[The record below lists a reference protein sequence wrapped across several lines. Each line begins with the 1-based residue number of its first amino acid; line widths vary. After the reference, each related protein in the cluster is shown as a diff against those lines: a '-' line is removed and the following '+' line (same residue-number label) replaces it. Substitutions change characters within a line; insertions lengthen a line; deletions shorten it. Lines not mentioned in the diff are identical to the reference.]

1 MGLPIRHKTKA
12 VSHKKKWDK
21 NTIVSEAVFVTDYA
35 LKNKKEIRKAEALV
49 SKLKTI
55 AKNFNKTTETK
66 TSVGAAQF
74 VDKLKA
80 QGYLN
85 VEATSLDEVLEITLR
100 ELFERRL
107 SSVVYKAGL
116 AKTPG
121 QARQFVVHG
130 HVAVNGQIVTAPSY
144 PVSVKDAETIA
155 FVGSSSLADEAHPER
170 NGAPEAVIVEDSA
183 TEDEKIAEEAAEES
197 IDEVKEE

>member
-21 NTIVSEAVFVTDYA
+21 NTIVEEAVFVTDYA
-35 LKNKKEIRKAEALV
+35 LKNKKEIRKAEALL

-55 AKNFNKTTETK
+55 AKDFNRTTETK
-66 TSVGAAQF
+66 ESAGAAQF
-74 VDKLKA
+74 VAKLKS

-85 VEATSLDEVLEITLR
+85 VEATSLDEVLDITLR

-107 SSVVYKAGL
+107 STVVYKAGL
-116 AKTPG
+116 ARTPG

-130 HVAVNGQIVTAPSY
+130 HVTVNGEIVTAPSY
-144 PVSVKDAETIA
+144 PTTVKDAETVA
-155 FVGSSSLADEAHPER
+155 FIGSSTLADEAHPER
-170 NGAPEAVIVEDSA
+170 NGAPEAIVVEESS
-183 TEDEKIAEEAAEES
+183 TEEETVAEEAAEES
-197 IDEVKEE
+197 TEEVKEE

>member
-55 AKNFNKTTETK
+55 AKNFNRTTETK
-66 TSVGAAQF
+66 TSAGAAQF

-130 HVAVNGQIVTAPSY
+130 HVAVGGQIVTAPSY
-144 PVSVKDAETIA
+144 PVSVKDADIIA

-170 NGAPEAVIVEDSA
+170 NGAPEAVIVEDST
-183 TEDEKIAEEAAEES
+183 TEDEKVAEEAAEES
-197 IDEVKEE
+197 TDEVKEE

>member
-21 NTIVSEAVFVTDYA
+21 NTIVEEAVFVTDYA
-35 LKNKKEIRKAEALV
+35 LKNKKEIRKAEALL

-55 AKNFNKTTETK
+55 AKDFNKTTETK
-66 TSVGAAQF
+66 ASAGAKQF
-74 VDKLKA
+74 VDKLKS

-85 VEATSLDEVLEITLR
+85 VEATSLDEVLDITLR

-107 SSVVYKAGL
+107 STVVYKAGL
-116 AKTPG
+116 ARTPG

-130 HVAVNGQIVTAPSY
+130 HVTVNGEIVTAPSF
-144 PVSVKDAETIA
+144 PTTVKDAETVA
-155 FVGSSSLADEAHPER
+155 FIGSSTLADENHPER
-170 NGAPEAVIVEDSA
+170 SSTQSVIVTEEV
-183 TEDEKIAEEAAEES
+183 TEDETVAEEAAEES
-197 IDEVKEE
+197 TEEVKEE

>member
-66 TSVGAAQF
+66 TSAGAVQF
-74 VDKLKA
+74 VDKLKT

-170 NGAPEAVIVEDSA
+170 NGAPEAVIVEDST
-183 TEDEKIAEEAAEES
+183 TEDEKVAEEAAEES
-197 IDEVKEE
+197 TDEVKEE

>member
-21 NTIVSEAVFVTDYA
+21 NTIVEEAVFVTDYA
-35 LKNKKEIRKAEALV
+35 LKNKKEIRKAEALL

-55 AKNFNKTTETK
+55 AKDFNKTTETK
-66 TSVGAAQF
+66 ASAGAAQF
-74 VDKLKA
+74 VNKIKSL
-80 QGYLN
+80 GYLN
-85 VEATSLDEVLEITLR
+85 VEATSLDEVLDITLR

-116 AKTPG
+116 ARTPG

-130 HVAVNGQIVTAPSY
+130 HVTVNGEIVTAPSY
-144 PVSVKDAETIA
+144 PVTVKDAETVA
-155 FVGSSSLADEAHPER
+155 FIGSSTLADEAHPER
-170 NGAPEAVIVEDSA
+170 NGAPEAIVVEESS
-183 TEDEKIAEEAAEES
+183 TEEEAVAEEASEDSTE
-197 IDEVKEE
+197 EVKEE

>member
-21 NTIVSEAVFVTDYA
+21 NTIVEEAVFVTDYA
-35 LKNKKEIRKAEALV
+35 LKNKKEIRKAEALL

-55 AKNFNKTTETK
+55 AKDFNKTTETK
-66 TSVGAAQF
+66 ASAGAAQF
-74 VDKLKA
+74 VNKIKA

-85 VEATSLDEVLEITLR
+85 VEATSLDEVLDVTLR

-107 SSVVYKAGL
+107 STVVYKAGL
-116 AKTPG
+116 ARTPG

-130 HVAVNGQIVTAPSY
+130 HVTVNGEIVTAPSY
-144 PVSVKDAETIA
+144 PTTVKDAETVA
-155 FVGSSSLADEAHPER
+155 FIGSSTLADEAHPER
-170 NGAPEAVIVEDSA
+170 NGAPEAIVVEESS
-183 TEDEKIAEEAAEES
+183 TEDEAVAEEASEES
-197 IDEVKEE
+197 TEEVKEE

>member
-21 NTIVSEAVFVTDYA
+21 NTIVEEAVFVSDYA
-35 LKNKKEIRKAEALV
+35 LKNKKEIRKAEALL

-66 TSVGAAQF
+66 ASTGAAQF
-74 VDKLKA
+74 VAKIKA

-85 VEATSLDEVLEITLR
+85 VEAESLDEVLDITLR

-107 SSVVYKAGL
+107 STVVYKAGL

-130 HVAVNGQIVTAPSY
+130 HVTVNGEIVTAPSY
-144 PVSVKDAETIA
+144 PTTVKDAETVA
-155 FVGSSSLADEAHPER
+155 FIGSSTLADEAHPER
-170 NGAPEAVIVEDSA
+170 NGAPEAIVVEESS
-183 TEDEKIAEEAAEES
+183 TEEEAVAEEASEDSTE
-197 IDEVKEE
+197 EVKEE

>member
-1 MGLPIRHKTKA
+1 MGLPIKHKTKM

-21 NTIVSEAVFVTDYA
+21 NTIVEEAVFVTDYA
-35 LKNKKEIRKAEALV
+35 LKNKKEIRRAEALL

-66 TSVGAAQF
+66 ESAGAKQF
-74 VDKLKA
+74 VNKLKA
-80 QGYLN
+80 QGYLTE
-85 VEATSLDEVLEITLR
+85 EATSLDEILDITLR

-107 SSVVYKAGL
+107 AAVLYKKGL

-130 HVAVNGQIVTAPSY
+130 HVEVNGQVVTAPSY
-144 PVSVKDAETIA
+144 PVTVKDAETVA
-155 FVGSSSLADEAHPER
+155 FIGSSNLSDDTHPER
-170 NGAPEAVIVEDSA
+170 NGAPEAVVTEEAS
-183 TEDEKIAEEAAEES
+183 TEDEAVAEEASTES
-197 IDEVKEE
+197 TQEVKEE

>member
-21 NTIVSEAVFVTDYA
+21 NTIVEEAVFVTDYA
-35 LKNKKEIRKAEALV
+35 LKNKKEIRKAEALL

-55 AKNFNKTTETK
+55 AKDFNKTTETK
-66 TSVGAAQF
+66 ASAGAKQF

-85 VEATSLDEVLEITLR
+85 VEAESLDEVLDVTLR

-107 SSVVYKAGL
+107 STVVYKAGL

-130 HVAVNGQIVTAPSY
+130 HVTVNGEIVTAPSF
-144 PVSVKDAETIA
+144 PTTVKDAETVA
-155 FVGSSSLADEAHPER
+155 FIGSSTLADENHPER
-170 NGAPEAVIVEDSA
+170 STVQAVVETEEV
-183 TEDEKIAEEAAEES
+183 TEDETVAEEAAEES
-197 IDEVKEE
+197 TQEVKEE